1 MLQSGGSLAEVGQV
15 LRHERL
21 LTTAVYA
28 KVDFSA
34 LAAVVQP
41 WPAR

>member
-1 MLQSGGSLAEVGQV
+1 MLQAGANLIEVGQV

-21 LTTAVYA
+21 LTTAVYS
-28 KVDFSA
+28 KVDLSA
-34 LAAVVQP
+34 LAEVARP